1 MKCSSE
7 MKHWPK
13 IKPRQ
18 KGFTL
23 LEVLVA
29 LAIAAVGLGAVTRAL
44 YQNIDVADRLGQK
57 MIGTW
62 VAGNYLSEQQIGRK
76 YLSAGSEQDSVK
88 MAQRE
93 WQIEADYTPTGDN
106 EIVRIDVTVYE
117 GDERDRPAARIFGFL
132 SQPPNP

>member
-1 MKCSSE
+1 MT
-7 MKHWPK
+7 KHE
-13 IKPRQ
+13 

-29 LAIAAVGLGAVTRAL
+29 LAIAAVGLGAVSKAL
-44 YQNIDVADRLGQK
+44 YQNIDVADRLSQK

-62 VAGNYLSEQQIGRK
+62 VAGNYLTEQQIAREF
-76 YLSAGSEQDSVK
+76 LSAGSSRDSVK
-88 MAQRE
+88 MAGRE

-117 GDERDRPAARIFGFL
+117 GSGAVDRPAASLFGFI
-132 SQPPNP
+132 SQPPN